1 MSTISR
7 LSLTALLL
15 IAACDPPAPTPAPTP
30 TPAPAAPVAPPAA
43 AVAAPAPAAG
53 APALDPAQAA
63 AVDRAKA
70 AAKVFAGALKEELGA
85 AVAAGGPPAG
95 VEACVDAAPRQTAAQ
110 GAAAGVKL
118 GRSAL
123 RLRSPANRGPDWV
136 QAGLQAWGER
146 KHEGVQPQISV
157 HTDDQGEVVR
167 VLLPIA
173 VEAQCTAC
181 HGDRAAQP
189 PALQAALAAKYPADQ
204 AVGFAAGD
212 LRGGLWV
219 EAPVLR

>member
-15 IAACDPPAPTPAPTP
+15 TAACDLPRPTPPPEPQVAP
-30 TPAPAAPVAPPAA
+30 PPAA
-43 AVAAPAPAAG
+43 AAATAPAAG
-53 APALDPAQAA
+53 APALDPAQSA

-70 AAKVFAGALKEELGA
+70 AAKAFAGALKEELGA

-110 GAAAGVKL
+110 AAAAGVQL

-123 RLRSPANRGPDWV
+123 RLRNPANRGPGWV

-146 KHEGVQPQISV
+146 KHEGLQPQISV
-157 HTDDQGEVVR
+157 HKGDQGEVVR

-173 VEAQCTAC
+173 VEPQCAAC

-189 PALQAALAAKYPADQ
+189 PALQAALAAKYPDDQ
-204 AVGFAAGD
+204 AVGFAPGD